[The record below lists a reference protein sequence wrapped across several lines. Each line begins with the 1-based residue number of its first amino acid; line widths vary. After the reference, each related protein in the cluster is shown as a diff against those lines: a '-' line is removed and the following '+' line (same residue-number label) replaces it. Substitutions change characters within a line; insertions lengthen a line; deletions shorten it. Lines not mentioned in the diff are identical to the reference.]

1 MVNLGVHQSSSV
13 SVLGNTEYF
22 STDLQRSDGVWLTAE
37 LWKTPPGWYLPEA
50 EGVWLCPCDFVSP
63 SITVMECLARC
74 RCLGNHLQMLSPSFQ
89 RDPPTERPCP
99 SNGCKNKE
107 IHKWVLAFITYLLQQ
122 ELRNSLAELI
132 FSAASSSW
140 KRLDSEVM
148 LKSQCAG
155 FCVTV
160 ATKWCIIN

>member
-107 IHKWVLAFITYLLQQ
+107 IHKWVLAFITCLLQQ

-132 FSAASSSW
+132 FFCCFV
-140 KRLDSEVM
+140 L
-148 LKSQCAG
+148 LKALGCWSDAKESVCWLLRNRSN
-155 FCVTV
+155 
-160 ATKWCIIN
+160 KMMHH